1 MVPNFNI
8 SNKILLIFCFSVI
21 FILHYLF
28 ILLCTLYPPSIP
40 LNEVNSL
47 THLLNTDDSGEL
59 NIIRH
64 SPYFNDDYLLQSS
77 TFHKNR
83 LNILSINCQSLHAKF
98 DYIKSLID
106 KFSANNRCCAYKNH
120 GFHLTLIYLHM

>member
-1 MVPNFNI
+1 MAPNFNI
-8 SNKILLIFCFSVI
+8 SIKMLLLFCFSVI
-21 FILHYLF
+21 LLLHYLF
-28 ILLCTLYPPSIP
+28 ILLCTLYPPPLP

-47 THLLNTDDSGEL
+47 THLLNADDSDEL

-64 SPYFNDDYLLQSS
+64 SPYLSDDYLLHSS
-77 TFHKNR
+77 TFHKIR

-106 KFSANNRCCAYKNH
+106 KFSANNRCCAYKQH
-120 GFHLTLIYLHM
+120 SFHLTLIYLHL